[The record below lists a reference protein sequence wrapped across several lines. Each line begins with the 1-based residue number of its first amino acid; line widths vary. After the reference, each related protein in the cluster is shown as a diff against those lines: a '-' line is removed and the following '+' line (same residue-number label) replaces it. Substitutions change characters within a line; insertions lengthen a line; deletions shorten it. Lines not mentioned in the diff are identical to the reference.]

1 MYPPAKA
8 NRPVGYNYILSLS
21 YKVTTTLWVDLYNEH
36 ILKSPNVAWH
46 SEDQVR
52 HTTKPERPKSLH
64 SLHSLHSTAMFVL
77 CLNKGTAQ
85 LLHKRLAIEWRWPGY
100 LQLLRVLGKL
110 AGRQRH
116 LSTLLYRGN
125 RGSMVNVNYP
135 SLLGFPGSLMILVGT
150 VGSLR
155 SSEHHLW

>member
-64 SLHSLHSTAMFVL
+64 SLHSTAMFVL

-85 LLHKRLAIEWRWPGY
+85 LLHERLAIEWRWPGY